1 MKKDACE
8 VNLRAFG
15 GVVKRRKRGFSS
27 EWLERE
33 PFWTIALS
41 RNCLLKI
48 VQGLIFK
55 LILKLALLQIFFV
68 SFTIWVPHL
77 PVHPF
82 FYSKFEE
89 LLVITMSVRK
99 TVQPKIVSPVFNIIK
114 CLSSFGAW
122 TRRDIPD
129 IISV

>member
-15 GVVKRRKRGFSS
+15 GVAKRRKRGFGS

-48 VQGLIFK
+48 VRPRVNFQVNPQTGTFANFLCAIYNMN
-55 LILKLALLQIFFV
+55 LSSAGPPI
-68 SFTIWVPHL
+68 
-77 PVHPF
+77 

-89 LLVITMSVRK
+89 LFVINM
-99 TVQPKIVSPVFNIIK
+99 
-114 CLSSFGAW
+114 
-122 TRRDIPD
+122 
-129 IISV
+129 